1 MYRLLLLFV
10 VSSGLASTHLFAI
23 EPINAFPGVDL
34 TRDWPWWRGP
44 SRDGVAASG
53 QTPPLTWSD
62 TENILWSIP
71 IPGRG
76 QGSPTVVG
84 DQVFVATADFET
96 DVQAVQCLDRKT
108 GRTLWTTP
116 VHQGGF
122 DKKGNPKS
130 TLASGSIACDGQ
142 RLFVN
147 FYNAGGIH
155 LTCLARDGKQL
166 WQQKVASFVNHQG
179 FGPSPMLYGNLVI
192 VSADNKG
199 TTDDKKSFGAI
210 AAYDRVTGKE
220 AWKHDRPAKPN
231 YTSPTLLKV
240 AGKEQ
245 LFFVGCDL
253 VSSFEPLTGK
263 KNWEVE
269 GATTECVTSV
279 VTDGE
284 RIFTSGGYPKN
295 HISAV
300 RADGSGKIDW
310 ENKTRV
316 YVPSMIVRDGY
327 LYAVLDAGVAMCMK
341 CDTGEDRLAGTFSS
355 SLVMVND
362 KLLATN
368 EAGRTFVFAA
378 NPKDFTLL
386 HQNQLG
392 TEAFSTPTI
401 CGSRIYQRF
410 ARSIDGKRQEFV
422 CCIGQAE

>member
-1 MYRLLLLFV
+1 MRRFFAMV
-10 VSSGLASTHLFAI
+10 IVGLCLVTSLGVAA
-23 EPINAFPGVDL
+23 EPSPSFPGVDL
-34 TRDWPWWRGP
+34 SRDWPWWRGP
-44 SRDGVAASG
+44 TRDGVAAAG
-53 QTPPLTWSD
+53 QTPPLTWTD
-62 TENILWSIP
+62 TENILWSFP

-84 DQVFVATADFET
+84 DQVLIATAEPDRE
-96 DVQAVQCLDRKT
+96 VQAVQCLDRKT
-108 GRTLWTTP
+108 GKSLWTTP
-116 VHQGGF
+116 IHQGGF
-122 DKKGNPKS
+122 EKKGNAKS
-130 TLASGSIACDGQ
+130 TLASASIACDGA
-142 RLFVN
+142 RVYVN
-147 FYNAGGIH
+147 FLNAGAVYV
-155 LTCLARDGKQL
+155 TCLSREGKQL
-166 WQQKVASFVNHQG
+166 WQEKVADFVNHQG
-179 FGPSPMLYGNLVI
+179 FGPSPMLYGSLVI

-199 TTDDKKSFGAI
+199 TGAI
-210 AAYDRVTGKE
+210 AAYERMTGKL
-220 AWKHDRPAKPN
+220 AWRHDRPAKPN

-240 AGKEQ
+240 GGKEQ

-263 KNWEVE
+263 KNWETE

-300 RADGSGKIDW
+300 RADGSGKVDW
-310 ENKTRV
+310 ETKTRV

-341 CDTGEDRLAGTFSS
+341 CDTGEEVWKDRLAGTFSS
-355 SLVMVND
+355 SLVLVGD

-368 EAGRTFVFAA
+368 EVGRTFVFVAS
-378 NPKDFTLL
+378 PKGFELL

-392 TEAFSTPTI
+392 NEAFATPAI

-422 CCIGQAE
+422 CCIGKE

>member
-1 MYRLLLLFV
+1 MRRFFAMVLV
-10 VSSGLASTHLFAI
+10 GLCLVTSLGVAA
-23 EPINAFPGVDL
+23 EPSLSFPGIDL
-34 TRDWPWWRGP
+34 ARDWPWWRGP
-44 SRDGVAASG
+44 TRDGVAAAG
-53 QTPPLTWSD
+53 QTPPLTWTD
-62 TENILWSIP
+62 TENILWSFP

-84 DQVFVATADFET
+84 DQVFIATAEPDRE
-96 DVQAVQCLDRKT
+96 VQAVQCLDRKT
-108 GRTLWTTP
+108 GKSLWTTP
-116 VHQGGF
+116 IHQGGF
-122 DKKGNPKS
+122 EKKGNTKS
-130 TLASGSIACDGQ
+130 TLASATIACDGQ

-147 FYNAGGIH
+147 FLHAEAVH
-155 LTCLARDGKQL
+155 LTCLSREGKQL
-166 WQQKVASFVNHQG
+166 WQEKVADFVNHQG

-199 TTDDKKSFGAI
+199 TGAI
-210 AAYDRVTGKE
+210 AAYERGTGKL
-220 AWKHDRPAKPN
+220 AWRHDRPAKPN

-240 AGKEQ
+240 GGKEQ

-263 KNWEVE
+263 KIWETE
-269 GATTECVTSV
+269 GSTTECVTSV

-300 RADGSGKIDW
+300 RADGSGKVDW
-310 ENKTRV
+310 ETKTRV
-316 YVPSMIVRDGY
+316 YVPSMIVRDGH

-341 CDTGEDRLAGTFSS
+341 CDTGEEVWKDRLAGTFSS
-355 SLVMVND
+355 SLVLVGD

-368 EAGRTFVFAA
+368 EVGRTFVFVAS
-378 NPKDFTLL
+378 PKGFELL

-392 TEAFSTPTI
+392 NEAFATPAI
-401 CGSRIYQRF
+401 CGNRIYQRF

-422 CCIGQAE
+422 CCIGKGE